1 MGQFV
6 YTNGDYN
13 IKSKEGARITLDTGP
28 GVGEVRIT
36 GDFVVEGQSTV
47 VSADDLKV
55 KDNLITL
62 NDGETGAGVSLVYSG
77 IEIDRGTEPNALFL
91 FDEANNTWI
100 LADGSVGGVSTTL
113 NYSTTSSLRLRQ
125 ILTDPNTDD
134 GDLSVITTGTGV
146 IKVAGTTNYELQV
159 TDDDDIPNKKYVDDA
174 IQNQPTFQILADPPA
189 YNPIT
194 GGPTLPN
201 SASRVIIT
209 DVNVNIG
216 NQTSE
221 EYFTDNTGYITN
233 GQSAVSVLID
243 GQLNSQFYQ
252 ARTEIFNLEIANVG
266 GAPRL
271 STKDGLT
278 NVDIKFRTQGTGKV
292 AINYALQLDRQLTA
306 PAPVSN
312 STVVFSGTPSIGT
325 TGLYYVNDSAE
336 ARLQS
341 GELISKNKALLFSMI
356 F

>member
-36 GDFVVEGQSTV
+36 GDFVVEGETTV
-47 VSADDLKV
+47 VSADNLEL
-55 KDNLITL
+55 KDNLILL
-62 NDGETGAGVSLVYSG
+62 NAGETGAGVTLLYSG

-91 FDEANNTWI
+91 FDEPNNTWL
-100 LADGSVGGVSTTL
+100 LADGTTTAL
-113 NYSTTSSLRLRQ
+113 NYATTSSLKLRQ
-125 ILTDPNTDD
+125 ILTDSNTDD

-146 IKVAGTTNYELQV
+146 ITVAGTTNYELQI

-174 IQNQPTFQILADPPA
+174 IQNQPTFQIVANPPA
-189 YNPIT
+189 YDFGI
-194 GGPTLPN
+194 GGPTVPN
-201 SASRVIIT
+201 SSSRVIIT

-216 NQTSE
+216 TETSE
-221 EYFTDNTGYITN
+221 EYLTANTGYFTN
-233 GQSAVSVLID
+233 GQSAASVIID
-243 GQLNSQFYQ
+243 GQLNSQFFNT
-252 ARTEIFNLEIANVG
+252 RTEIFNLEIANSD

-292 AINYALQLDRQLTA
+292 AINYALQLDRLPTA
-306 PAPVSN
+306 PAPVAN
-312 STVVFSGTPSIGT
+312 TTVIFSGTPSIGT
-325 TGLYYVNDSAE
+325 TGLYYVNDSDT

-341 GELISKNKALLFSMI
+341 GELINKNKALLFSMI